1 MIFFWKFVLLSGQ
14 IRPKLGPP
22 KAHIGFQEIFQGLLS
37 HRLGG
42 KKAIDVAPKMNIWWQ
57 ELVQGLL
64 SHCLGGK
71 RHRWDPKKLIYSGR
85 NSFRDFCA
93 NVWAEKKA
101 IDGAPKN

>member
-1 MIFFWKFVLLSGQ
+1 MK
-14 IRPKLGPP
+14 KN
-22 KAHIGFQEIFQGLLS
+22 QGNLS
-37 HRLGG
+37 HYLADTTKAEAPKKRTLGSR
-42 KKAIDVAPKMNIWWQ
+42 KFFKDFCATVWVDKAKDGTPKMNIWWQ

-101 IDGAPKN
+101 IGGAPRN

>member
-1 MIFFWKFVLLSGQ
+1 MSHYLGRYGQ
-14 IRPKLGPP
+14 SWGPQKRTLGSR
-22 KAHIGFQEIFQGLLS
+22 KSFKGFCPTVWAE
-37 HRLGG
+37 
-42 KKAIDVAPKMNIWWQ
+42 KKAIDGAPKMNIWWQ

-64 SHCLGGK
+64 FHCLGGK

-101 IDGAPKN
+101 IGGAPKN